1 MDQPTD
7 LSAARMRRDVDH
19 ELTLVREAIL
29 MVGRGGTLRV
39 VVAGI
44 RHGEALL
51 PLARD
56 AATGAGVRLLALPRA
71 DGAGADIAVER
82 MNPVPGGIER

>member
-7 LSAARMRRDVDH
+7 LRVALMRRDVDH

-29 MVGRGGTLRV
+29 MVARGGAFRV

-51 PLARD
+51 ALARD
-56 AATGAGVRLLALPRA
+56 SATGAGVRLLALPRA